1 MIQCPNTDYEVSVYG
16 IELRRVVASAR
27 GRVNRGIDGT
37 VRKKFL
43 DKVF

>member
-1 MIQCPNTDYEVSVYG
+1 MIQCPKTDDKVIVYG
-16 IELRRVVASAR
+16 IELIRVVASAK

-37 VRKKFL
+37 VRKRFL